1 MRSCPV
7 DPSFILKVNVHG
19 KFTQDQKNDYAE
31 TKFRPFT
38 GPAPTLRL
46 LRRSG
51 FFIADQKRCTAKKI
65 CFDYLSAMIKLL
77 RKTCNVESISYGR
90 S

>member
-7 DPSFILKVNVHG
+7 DPSFILNVNVHG

-46 LRRSG
+46 LRHSG
-51 FFIADQKRCTAKKI
+51 FFIADPKKMRGEE
-65 CFDYLSAMIKLL
+65 DLL
-77 RKTCNVESISYGR
+77 RLSFLYD
-90 S
+90 